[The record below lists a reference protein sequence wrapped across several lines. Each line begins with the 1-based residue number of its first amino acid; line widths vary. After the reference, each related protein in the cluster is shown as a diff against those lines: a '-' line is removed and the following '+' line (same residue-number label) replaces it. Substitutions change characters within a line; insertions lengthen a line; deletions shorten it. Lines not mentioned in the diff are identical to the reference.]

1 LIVTLPNLTEELTEK
16 LISVGYVPRR
26 SDVLALAGVL
36 TAPGQAGLRAVLLE
50 GPPGTGKSAFA
61 EAVFQVIRGNGDRV
75 EFIVYQCHSW
85 SDADELFVGVD
96 VAAAVAGDSGS
107 VRQDG
112 VLAKVARASE
122 RGMVVLLLDEIDK
135 TMQRTE
141 ALLLDWLQSGRVPVR
156 PGVQIQTTMNNVLC
170 FITSN
175 AHRELSDALMRRVRR
190 VMMQPLPIAQ
200 QERLLMVRT
209 NLPPGFV
216 RVLWKLAR
224 EIAVYEGNNAL
235 SLQEGVRALHE
246 AFSFSGDQGDLA
258 LTLTGWA
265 ARNNKG
271 RDYVRD
277 KVIGSRNLS
286 AAWSEL
292 CRARQ
297 LVKAEAEKEEAR
309 HAV

>member
-1 LIVTLPNLTEELTEK
+1 VNFSLLTQELTNK
-16 LISVGYVPRR
+16 LMGVGYMPRR
-26 SDVLALAGVL
+26 SDVLALAGAL
-36 TAPGQAGLRAVLLE
+36 TAPTGAGLRAVLLE

-61 EAVFQVIRGNGDRV
+61 EAVSEVIKGDGHQV
-75 EFIVYQCHSW
+75 EFVVYQCHSW

-96 VAAAVAGDSGS
+96 VSAAVAGESGS

-141 ALLLDWLQSGRVPVR
+141 ALLLDWLQSGRVPLR
-156 PGVQIQTTMNNVLC
+156 PGVQIKTTMDNVLC

-200 QERLLMVRT
+200 QETLLIRRT
-209 NLPPGFV
+209 SLPPGFV

-224 EIAVYEGNNAL
+224 EIAVHEGNEAL

-246 AFSFSGDQGDLA
+246 TFEFATDTGDIA
-258 LTLTGWA
+258 LTLQGWA
-265 ARNNKG
+265 ARSNKG
-271 RDYVRD
+271 REYVRSN
-277 KVIGSRNLS
+277 VVGSRNLS

-292 CRARQ
+292 RRARQ
-297 LVKAEAEKEEAR
+297 RARQQMEKELSN
-309 HAV
+309 VG